1 MNQHSHEPKNI
12 LIVDD
17 DPIVRSVLTD
27 FLLSKNFLAHVAS
40 SGEHALTLIDSIQ
53 TDLILLDVN
62 MPGIDGMD
70 TCRLIRSKPDWQ
82 LIPIIMITGA
92 DDMESITRAFA
103 CGATDFIT
111 KPLNLTMLEHRI
123 HYTLRS
129 TDTLQQL
136 HASEARLNSAQ
147 RLGKLGYWEF
157 DFTESA
163 IHISSETYRIFNRSP
178 AGAEVPISEFTN
190 VLQAVP
196 VEDLER
202 INRAILSTIR
212 TGVGFVIDFRYQI
225 RDDETRIL
233 RSHSEIV
240 YSDQH
245 TPILLRGAVQDIT
258 ERKRIEE
265 QIHTLALFDGLT
277 GLPNRSQFKA
287 NIEKHTSLSNA
298 SDEPFA
304 VVLMDL
310 DRFKNINDSLGH
322 NSGDLLLRD
331 IAQKLQWQIDNHQ
344 QKVQW
349 PNNRFIP
356 RLARISG
363 DEFAI
368 VLGGFRSIEQ
378 LIEFTEFILSIFTQ
392 PFHLMG
398 HELFITTSVG
408 IAIYPQDAQTEE
420 ELIQNADAAL
430 FHAKKQGRN
439 TYQFFSPHHQKEAME
454 QLKLENGLRRALK
467 KDKLELYYQPQF
479 NIQRG
484 NIVGVEAL
492 LRCQQSELRILPA
505 SKYIAIAEET
515 ELISDI
521 GRWVIQNACKQM
533 GQWLQKGI
541 APDYVSVNLSSRQFS
556 GQDLLQTILDSLETY
571 LVPPQYLELELT
583 ERTLM
588 SHVGNTLETL
598 NALKDLG
605 IRLSIDDFGTG
616 YCSLSYLQR
625 FPLDTIKIDRTFV
638 KDVNIDKGDAA
649 ITEAIIHM
657 GHSLNLCVIAEGVEN
672 AAQKEFLA
680 LHQCDLAQGYY
691 YSKPLPARGVENL
704 LCLSPNS
711 HNSTI

>member
-27 FLLSKNFLAHVAS
+27 FLLSKNFLVHVAS

>member
-27 FLLSKNFLAHVAS
+27 FLLSKNFLVHVAS

-233 RSHSEIV
+233 RSHSEIA

-598 NALKDLG
+598 NTLKDLG